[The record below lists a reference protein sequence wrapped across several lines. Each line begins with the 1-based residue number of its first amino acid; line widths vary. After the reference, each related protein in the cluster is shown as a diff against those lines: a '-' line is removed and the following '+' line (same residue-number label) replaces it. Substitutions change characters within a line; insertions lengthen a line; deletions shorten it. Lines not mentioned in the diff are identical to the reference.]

1 MAVTVNDN
9 AKFRRLWP
17 QVEST
22 EIVQHVNGYSSRFD
36 DLAFRQSARPRPSVD
51 IAPNRGQRRDLRQSL
66 EDSGSA
72 DVASMKNAIRSA
84 QRFDGLRPKKPVCI
98 GDHSKDRRSQNHH
111 KPILVPSQTAGNSK
125 AILRRTPAGEV
136 QIPPTEQNL
145 VEVLR
150 RYWGYHQFRPRQ
162 ENVIRSL
169 LAARDT
175 CVVMPTGGGKS
186 LCYQLPA
193 VILGKTAVV
202 VSPLIA
208 LMQDQAA
215 QLAQMGI
222 PANVINSHQSPAER
236 RHVMEH
242 ATRGEYRLLYLS
254 PERLA
259 AGNTFEW
266 LSKVP
271 VGFFAVDEAH
281 CISEWGHE
289 FRPDYRQL
297 SRLRT
302 SFPQLPIAAFT
313 ASATQQV
320 RHDILKQLQMRD
332 PHLYIASFHRK
343 NLNYLVHECEA
354 RTQMELL
361 SSALKHYAGESV
373 IVYSPTIRR
382 VEETVEYLEENGIA
396 AVPYHAKMEAPMRRQ
411 NQERWM
417 SDEVRVLVGTIAF
430 GLGIN
435 KPAVRAVIH
444 LSLPQSIEQYYQ
456 EAGRAG
462 RDGRPADCVLLW
474 QKRDHV
480 LLEYFIN
487 KISDDAERERAT
499 VRKRVISRF
508 ADSHGCRHRQI
519 CQHFGESPKW
529 EKCGR
534 CDNCG
539 VKPEWLK
546 NETYMPQVRDRF
558 SDVNRGANLGS
569 YDYPRILPTD
579 KPRAKVAPSGEANP
593 QLADYLREWRR
604 NMARENKVPAYIVL
618 HDSTLE
624 ELCRRR
630 PKTLAE
636 LKQVGGIGEKKAEVY
651 GVEILQA
658 LRNFG
663 EGARATQTASRE
675 PAPAEQ
681 TLKLLNE
688 GHSFEEIAR
697 IRARQISTIVHT
709 VASLIETGQVKLNSK
724 WISPDA
730 QPLIEAACEKHGVE
744 KLKDIKE
751 AVPPYVSFEDIRLVV
766 AHLRAENPV
775 KCKTA

>member
-1 MAVTVNDN
+1 MHYRGYTSHRTSHESVTEHNHN
-9 AKFRRLWP
+9 
-17 QVEST
+17 
-22 EIVQHVNGYSSRFD
+22 
-36 DLAFRQSARPRPSVD
+36 LAEA
-51 IAPNRGQRRDLRQSL
+51 
-66 EDSGSA
+66 
-72 DVASMKNAIRSA
+72 
-84 QRFDGLRPKKPVCI
+84 
-98 GDHSKDRRSQNHH
+98 
-111 KPILVPSQTAGNSK
+111 
-125 AILRRTPAGEV
+125 
-136 QIPPTEQNL
+136 
-145 VEVLR
+145 LR
-150 RYWGYHQFRPRQ
+150 RYWGYHEFRPKQ

-169 LAARDT
+169 LAAHDT

-193 VILGKTAVV
+193 VISGKTAVV

-222 PANVINSHQSPAER
+222 PAAVINSTQSPAER
-236 RHVMEH
+236 RQVMEK
-242 ATRGEYRLLYLS
+242 AARGEYRLLYLS

-266 LSKVP
+266 LAKVP

-289 FRPDYRQL
+289 FRPDYRLL
-297 SRLRT
+297 SRLRA
-302 SFPQLPIAAFT
+302 SFAALPIAAFT
-313 ASATQQV
+313 ASATRQV
-320 RHDILKQLQMRD
+320 RHDIIKQLQMRQPD
-332 PHLYIASFHRK
+332 CYIASFHRE
-343 NLNYLVHECEA
+343 NLCYVVHECEA

-361 SSALKHYAGESV
+361 GRALRQYAGESV

-382 VEETVEYLEENGIA
+382 VEETVEYLEESGVA
-396 AVPYHAKMEAPMRRQ
+396 AIPYHAKMETPMRRK

-474 QKRDHV
+474 QKQDHV
-480 LLEYFIN
+480 LLGYFIS
-487 KISDDAERERAT
+487 KISDETERERASD
-499 VRKRVISRF
+499 RKRVISRF
-508 ADSHGCRHRQI
+508 ADSSACRHRQI
-519 CQHFGESPKW
+519 CLHFGETPKW
-529 EKCGR
+529 ESCGN
-534 CDNCG
+534 CDNCNAR
-539 VKPEWLK
+539 PEWLK
-546 NETYMPQVRDRF
+546 KEAKRVALPPVAARKRTFSRASFASASLEGPLFGEETP
-558 SDVNRGANLGS
+558 RGREA
-569 YDYPRILPTD
+569 
-579 KPRAKVAPSGEANP
+579 APVEADP
-593 QLADYLREWRR
+593 ALAEYLREWRR
-604 NMARENKVPAYIVL
+604 NMARENKVPAYIIL

-630 PKTLAE
+630 PATFAE
-636 LKQVGGIGEKKAEVY
+636 LKQVPGIGEKKADVY
-651 GVEILQA
+651 GAEILQA

-663 EGARATQTASRE
+663 DGARAAPTVAKE

-681 TLKLLNE
+681 TLRLLNE
-688 GHSFEEIAR
+688 GRTFEEIAR
-697 IRARQISTIVHT
+697 IRARQISTIVCT
-709 VASLIETGQVKLNSK
+709 VASLIETGQVKLDAK

-730 QPLIEAACEKHGVE
+730 QPLIEAACLKQGVE
-744 KLKDIKE
+744 RLKDIKD

-766 AHLRAENPV
+766 AHLRVENRV
-775 KCKTA
+775 RAKTA